1 MPVSAFAR
9 LTEEETAHEN
19 KVLLFKKSLDR
30 QVSVGSYTTSSP
42 YQSYPT
48 HLVLEGSSVLMA
60 GLFVL
65 AVRAGVTEAMA
76 PTIVVGGA
84 GPLVGRAVGG

>member
-30 QVSVGSYTTSSP
+30 QVSVGSYTTSP

-76 PTIVVGGA
+76 PTIVLGGA

>member
-1 MPVSAFAR
+1 
-9 LTEEETAHEN
+9 
-19 KVLLFKKSLDR
+19 
-30 QVSVGSYTTSSP
+30 
-42 YQSYPT
+42 
-48 HLVLEGSSVLMA
+48 MA